1 MVLDR
6 QYVED
11 LLAKAR
17 RLGAADADII
27 AVEGTTF
34 STRVRLGQIDRLE
47 QARQRRLGFRAIID
61 HRTAVSSTADL
72 SRESLDQLVAETCG
86 RAALMAPDPHAGLP
100 AAGTGVTSIPDLDLW
115 DAAYGDPPAEEK
127 VELARL
133 AEAAALAYDP
143 RISNSEGAEF
153 DQGQS
158 DIIYADTNGV
168 FGHYRSSSFSL
179 SVVVIAGRGDS
190 MQRDYWYS
198 AKRTFRLLDPPEVIG
213 KVAAQR
219 AVARLGA
226 RKIPTQEAPVVFDPQ
241 MAARLVSALITAASG
256 YSLYKG
262 ASYLGG
268 ALGQAVASPLVTI
281 IDDGTIPAGLG
292 SKPFDGEGLPTRR
305 TMLVEK
311 GTLTSYLLDT
321 YSAKKLGLSATGNA
335 ARGVGDPPSV
345 SPTNCILQAGTS
357 SPQEIIASVRTGLY
371 VTQLIGFGVNTVT
384 GDFSQGAAG
393 LWIENGE
400 IAFPVEEITIAGNLK
415 TIFRDIEMVGSD
427 LDFRSRI
434 SAPTLK
440 VASMTIA
447 GT

>member
-17 RLGAADADII
+17 RLGAVDADII

-47 QARQRRLGFRAIID
+47 QARERRLGFRAIID

-179 SVVVIAGRGDS
+179 SVVAIAGRGDS

-198 AKRTFRLLDPPEVIG
+198 AKRTFHLLDPPEVIG

-241 MAARLVSALITAASG
+241 MAARLMSALTTAASG

-262 ASYLGG
+262 ASYLGD
-268 ALGQAVASPLVTI
+268 ALGQVVASPLVTI

-321 YSAKKLGLSATGNA
+321 YSAKKLGLNATGNA

-345 SPTNCILQAGTS
+345 SPTNCFLQAGTS

-415 TIFRDIEMVGSD
+415 TIFRDIEMVGND
-427 LDFRSRI
+427 LDFRSRM

-440 VASMTIA
+440 VAAMTIA